1 MPQHGFLAMEYY
13 WLILNR
19 SFVVFSFPQGLYGWK
34 FSGPVSTFTPLV
46 FLPFEEMTRDSGL
59 APDSEDF
66 KELMSE
72 KSSFFIPRVEIATVT
87 MTRRRNWEWGM
98 FHIQANCTSG

>member
-1 MPQHGFLAMEYY
+1 MPRHGFLAMEYY

-34 FSGPVSTFTPLV
+34 FSGPVSTFTPL
-46 FLPFEEMTRDSGL
+46 FFIPFEEMTRDSGL
-59 APDSEDF
+59 VPNAEDF
-66 KELMSE
+66 RELMAG
-72 KSSFFIPRVEIATVT
+72 KSTFFIPRGEIATVDYDQASK
-87 MTRRRNWEWGM
+87 WGM